1 MDSVENRRSA
11 IAALINEK
19 GEITFAQLK
28 EEFPKVSDM
37 TLRTDLKNLDDNK
50 KIVRIHGGAR
60 SVDVVAGTDDYMSR
74 RSIRNV
80 DAKKTIV
87 MKAKEMIST
96 GTSFFLDSGST
107 TTMLAAE
114 LNDQPNLIVTS
125 SVSCAMELAALEKPE
140 VIVPGGE
147 LNRYSLSICGTQG
160 IKELGM
166 MNFEQAFMGVT
177 TYSEDSGFACNVLD
191 EALLKQTVISKAKR
205 TIVLMDSTKVGK
217 HSTFTF
223 GTLKDVDVV
232 VSDGRLPESFLEACR
247 ANDVEV
253 I

>member
-1 MDSVENRRSA
+1 
-11 IAALINEK
+11 
-19 GEITFAQLK
+19 
-28 EEFPKVSDM
+28 
-37 TLRTDLKNLDDNK
+37 
-50 KIVRIHGGAR
+50 
-60 SVDVVAGTDDYMSR
+60 
-74 RSIRNV
+74 
-80 DAKKTIV
+80 
-87 MKAKEMIST
+87 
-96 GTSFFLDSGST
+96 
-107 TTMLAAE
+107 
-114 LNDQPNLIVTS
+114 
-125 SVSCAMELAALEKPE
+125 MELAALEKPE

-160 IKELGM
+160 IRELGR

-223 GTLKDVDVV
+223 GTLRDVDVV

-247 ANDVEV
+247 ENDVEV